1 MINLTDAISPY
12 LLYIKIGSV
21 VAVVV
26 GIFSGGIWLR
36 GVFAER
42 AELRDQIELLEL
54 DKQRAEQRALDAIHQ
69 RDEYIKLN
77 REIVDAIKKIKIQS
91 NTVIQRI
98 ENDPVPVPP
107 ADGGALPFIAPGVPQ
122 ALPPSDPAGHPADR
136 TGPSAAQG

>member
-122 ALPPSDPAGHPADR
+122 ALPPSDPASNPADR

>member
-1 MINLTDAISPY
+1 MINLTDVISPY
-12 LLYIKIGSV
+12 LLYIKIGAV
-21 VAVVV
+21 VAAMA

-54 DKQRAEQRALDAIHQ
+54 DKQRAEQRASDAIHQ

-107 ADGGALPFIAPGVPQ
+107 TDGGALPFIAPGVPE
-122 ALPPSDPAGHPADR
+122 ALPPTDPAGHPADR

>member
-1 MINLTDAISPY
+1 
-12 LLYIKIGSV
+12 
-21 VAVVV
+21 
-26 GIFSGGIWLR
+26 
-36 GVFAER
+36 VFAER
-42 AELRDQIELLEL
+42 SELRDQIELLEL

-107 ADGGALPFIAPGVPQ
+107 ADGGALPFIAPGVPE
-122 ALPPSDPAGHPADR
+122 ALPPTDPAGHPADR

>member
-98 ENDPVPVPP
+98 ENDPVPVSPT
-107 ADGGALPFIAPGVPQ
+107 DGGALPFIAPGVPQ
-122 ALPPSDPAGHPADR
+122 ALPPSDPASNPADR
-136 TGPSAAQG
+136 TGAGAAQS

>member
-107 ADGGALPFIAPGVPQ
+107 ADGSALPFIAPGVPQ
-122 ALPPSDPAGHPADR
+122 ALPPSDPASNPADR

>member
-1 MINLTDAISPY
+1 MINLTDVISPY
-12 LLYIKIGSV
+12 LLYIKIGAV
-21 VAVVV
+21 VAVVA

-42 AELRDQIELLEL
+42 SELRGQIELLEL

-107 ADGGALPFIAPGVPQ
+107 ADGGALPFIAPGVPE
-122 ALPPSDPAGHPADR
+122 ALPPTDPAGHPADR

>member
-122 ALPPSDPAGHPADR
+122 ALPPSDPASNPADR
-136 TGPSAAQG
+136 TGASAAQS